1 MYCGTQSNRVGI
13 CIGTAAVGLRS
24 FASDGL
30 RNERGAAMAEY
41 ALLIAL
47 VALAVFAAIA
57 LFGGALLGLFTDA
70 EAEFSTIN
78 GNTP

>member
-1 MYCGTQSNRVGI
+1 
-13 CIGTAAVGLRS
+13 
-24 FASDGL
+24 
-30 RNERGAAMAEY
+30 MAEY

-47 VALAVFAAIA
+47 VALAVFAALA
-57 LFGGALLGLFTDA
+57 LFGGALLDLFTDA